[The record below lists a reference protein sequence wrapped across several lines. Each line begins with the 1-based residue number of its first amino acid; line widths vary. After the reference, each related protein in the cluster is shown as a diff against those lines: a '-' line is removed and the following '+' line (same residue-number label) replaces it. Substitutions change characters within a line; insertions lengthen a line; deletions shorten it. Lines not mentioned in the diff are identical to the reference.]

1 MKNREQIYR
10 GSDRDNSNI
19 EAAVPEQGYQASEVA
34 SLLGCP
40 ASNVSGALQRQGAQ
54 NLSMNRTQTPV
65 QTDPYIVGAM
75 HVC

>member
-1 MKNREQIYR
+1 
-10 GSDRDNSNI
+10 
-19 EAAVPEQGYQASEVA
+19 VLEQGYQASEVA